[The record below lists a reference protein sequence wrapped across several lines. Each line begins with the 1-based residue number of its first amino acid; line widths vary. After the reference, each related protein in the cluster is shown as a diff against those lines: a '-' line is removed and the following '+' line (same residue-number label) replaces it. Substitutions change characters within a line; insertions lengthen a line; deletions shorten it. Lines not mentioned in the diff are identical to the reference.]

1 MITKEVFMD
10 IISLH
15 RQGLSMRAIAKKLG
29 IHRNTVKRHIEGNS
43 FPQYRKNRR
52 QKSVLDPYRQIIDD
66 FLAED
71 DYQVTWIFDRVKKM
85 GYPGSYETVRDHVRS
100 VKERRNRLAYAR
112 FETEPGLQAQRL
124 TGVISRL
131 PTRTVPFP

>member
-29 IHRNTVKRHIEGNS
+29 IHRNTVKKHIEGNT
-43 FPQYRKNRR
+43 FPQYRKNKR

-71 DYQVTWIFDRVKKM
+71 DYQITWIFD
-85 GYPGSYETVRDHVRS
+85 
-100 VKERRNRLAYAR
+100 
-112 FETEPGLQAQRL
+112 
-124 TGVISRL
+124 
-131 PTRTVPFP
+131 